1 MTELGR
7 LSGVFFEPSKA
18 FADVAERPRWIVPIV
33 IAIVFA
39 LTFSYAMSTHVG
51 WEATVR
57 QSMVNNPRV
66 ADLPADQ
73 REQIIEKGAKAASIL
88 GWVGAIVGPPF
99 FTLVIAAVLTGIF
112 NGMLGTELKFK
123 QMFAITAYAFLARA
137 IYTVLLVIIL
147 YLKPPE
153 DFDIRVS
160 PFSLGA
166 YLNRQETPK
175 WLLSLA
181 GSLDLFT
188 IWVLILLAIGFSVAA
203 KKLSFAKALITICI
217 PWLVLVVAGMVL
229 QSFQ

>member
-18 FADVAERPRWIVPIV
+18 FADIAERPRWIVPVV
-33 IAIVFA
+33 IAILFG
-39 LTFSYAMSTHVG
+39 LTFAYAMSTHVG

-57 QSMVNNPRV
+57 QSIASSSRSAEM
-66 ADLPADQ
+66 PADQ
-73 REQIIEKGAKAASIL
+73 RELIIEKGAKAASVL
-88 GWVGAIVGPPF
+88 GWVGGIVGPPF
-99 FTLVIAAVLTGIF
+99 FTLLIAAVLTGIF

-123 QMFAITAYAFLARA
+123 QMFAITAYAFLVRA
-137 IYTVLLVIIL
+137 IYTVVLVIIM

-175 WLLSLA
+175 WLLALA

-188 IWVLILLAIGFSVAA
+188 IWTIILLAIGFSVAA
-203 KKLSFAKALITICI
+203 KKLPFTKALITICI